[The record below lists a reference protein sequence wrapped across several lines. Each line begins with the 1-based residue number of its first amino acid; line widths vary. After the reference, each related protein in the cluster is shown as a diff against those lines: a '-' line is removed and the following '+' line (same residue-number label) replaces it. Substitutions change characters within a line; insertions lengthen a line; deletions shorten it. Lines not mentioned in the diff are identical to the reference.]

1 MGEDGKAVDFKP
13 PGFLGLS
20 QCIIEKALFV
30 FRYQNHAELK
40 NRLGRPVRQAFPAIL
55 SWGQSSFSSPL
66 LVVPF

>member
-30 FRYQNHAELK
+30 FRYQNYAKFKKSAEKACQTGLLSHPF
-40 NRLGRPVRQAFPAIL
+40 LGT
-55 SWGQSSFSSPL
+55 
-66 LVVPF
+66 VPF